1 MPDSLQERAEFGLD
15 RETFKTRLG
24 DVGGELV
31 VVKRQLEQG
40 HLPRGQF
47 EPEFKELITLVSD
60 DLPVDVAA
68 AGGAAPAAE
77 VAKVGDT
84 GELTLISDRSGY
96 KVNNQPIF
104 TIRSKTDC
112 NLTLIDVDGNGE
124 GVVIFPN
131 KSSRTTCCLP
141 GRRLSSLVLMHP
153 LSSASGIPEPRR

>member
-1 MPDSLQERAEFGLD
+1 M
-15 RETFKTRLG
+15 
-24 DVGGELV
+24 V

-96 KVNNQPIF
+96 KVNDQPIF

-141 GRRLSSLVLMHP
+141 GRRLSSLVMMHP
-153 LSSASGIPEPRR
+153 LSSASGIPELRR